1 MDKSIYNFRRDFL
14 GSENIRVEK
23 KHGDTSFLAHRHDY
37 FEIILYRKCSGSCII
52 NGSLYRILDACLF
65 FLTPK
70 DYHKIET
77 ENPEDATSVI
87 ISFSETL
94 IDPEL
99 ASRIAFLSRVWYSP
113 TEEVMRTIE
122 SLHENYIK
130 RSSCHQKKLFHLLNA
145 ILCDVTEHGEALSD
159 QELCMSPAIADA
171 VSVVLSDISQNY
183 TLENLSRD
191 CGFSA
196 SYFSNL
202 FHKEMGKPFKAWL
215 NDTRVEHAKGLL
227 AESDLPILEIGYECG
242 YNTPSQFIKIFKR
255 ATGIPP
261 SVYRKECSLAH
272 TASVLK

>member
-1 MDKSIYNFRRDFL
+1 VI
-14 GSENIRVEK
+14 
-23 KHGDTSFLAHRHDY
+23 
-37 FEIILYRKCSGSCII
+37 SC
-52 NGSLYRILDACLF
+52 
-65 FLTPK
+65 
-70 DYHKIET
+70 
-77 ENPEDATSVI
+77 
-87 ISFSETL
+87 
-94 IDPEL
+94 
-99 ASRIAFLSRVWYSP
+99 
-113 TEEVMRTIE
+113 
-122 SLHENYIK
+122 
-130 RSSCHQKKLFHLLNA
+130 
-145 ILCDVTEHGEALSD
+145 GEPLSD
-159 QELCMSPAIADA
+159 EELCISPAIAEA
-171 VSVVLSDISQNY
+171 ITIMLSDISQNY
-183 TLENLSRD
+183 TLEQLSHD